1 MENKKSTSLT
11 LREVYELE
19 SEISGLTNEGKVLI
33 EGLIN
38 QKISIVTKYHMNKL
52 VTVLRD
58 EKKMID
64 EFKNELIKKYGKENE
79 DGSFVIEPFV
89 LVSEKNEED
98 EIISKRVQN
107 VSFLKFSEEYSKLLN
122 EVKDIEHNSF
132 DINDFSKI
140 ETTDN
145 YNIFFKLFD

>member
-1 MENKKSTSLT
+1 
-11 LREVYELE
+11 
-19 SEISGLTNEGKVLI
+19 
-33 EGLIN
+33 
-38 QKISIVTKYHMNKL
+38 MNKL

>member
-1 MENKKSTSLT
+1 MENKKTTSLT

-19 SEISGLTNEGKVLI
+19 SEISGLAIEGKVVV

-52 VTVLRD
+52 VSILRE
-58 EKKMID
+58 EKKMVD

-89 LVSEKNEED
+89 LVNEKND
-98 EIISKRVQN
+98 EGENVGKRIQN
-107 VSFLKFSEEYSKLLN
+107 PSFVSFSEEYTKLLDQ
-122 EVKDIEHNSF
+122 VKDIEHHSF
-132 DINDFSKI
+132 DINEFSKI

-145 YNIFFKLFD
+145 YNMFFKLFD

>member
-1 MENKKSTSLT
+1 MENKRTTSLT

-19 SEISGLTNEGKVLI
+19 SEISGLAIEGKVLV
-33 EGLIN
+33 EGVIN

-52 VTVLRD
+52 VAILRD

-64 EFKNELIKKYGKENE
+64 DFKNELIKKYGKENE

-89 LVSEKNEED
+89 LVSEKNEEGETID
-98 EIISKRVQN
+98 KRAQN
-107 VSFLKFSEEYSKLLN
+107 VSFLNFSEEYTKLLN